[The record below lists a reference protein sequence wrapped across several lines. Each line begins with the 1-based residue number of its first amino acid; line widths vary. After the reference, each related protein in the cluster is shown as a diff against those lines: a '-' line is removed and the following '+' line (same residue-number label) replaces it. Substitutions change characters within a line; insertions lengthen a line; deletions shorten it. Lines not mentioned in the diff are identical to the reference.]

1 MRKFQQNGTSF
12 HIIESGFFRGDGG
25 VMFGPVPKKY
35 WSAKYKVDEKNMCI
49 MSLRCLFIV
58 SGDRR
63 ILVDNGLG
71 DKHASKLKFFQPF
84 EQKDMREEIRKIGYE
99 PEEVTDVILTHLHF
113 DHCGGSTVLNERQ
126 QAVPAYPNATY
137 HLSLKQWQNYRNP
150 SLFEQG
156 SFFADNIEPVYD
168 AGQLQFVLD
177 DIQLNEQVRLEL
189 YDGHTP
195 GQIVV
200 LFETEEGNYAFP
212 GDVVPTSLNLALSW
226 LSAYDNSVVVA
237 MEEKKRFMEKAKEDK
252 RMLIF
257 YHDAYTPSA
266 QL

>member
-1 MRKFQQNGTSF
+1 M
-12 HIIESGFFRGDGG
+12 IESGYFLGDGG

-35 WSAKYKVDEKNMCI
+35 WSAKYKVDEKNMCE
-49 MSLRCLFIV
+49 MSLRCLFIET
-58 SGDRR
+58 GERR
-63 ILVDNGLG
+63 ILVDAGLG
-71 DKHASKLKFFQPF
+71 DKHDARLRFFQPYR
-84 EQKDMREEIRKIGYE
+84 QKSIVEEIRQIGYA

-113 DHCGGSTVLNERQ
+113 DHCGGSTVLNNAQ
-126 QAVPAYPNATY
+126 KAIPAFPNATY

-156 SFFADNIEPVYD
+156 SFYPENIEPIYD
-168 AGQLQFVLD
+168 AGQLQFVLED
-177 DIQLNEQVRLEL
+177 MQLNDQVRLEL

-200 LFETEEGNYAFP
+200 LFETEAGNYAFP

-226 LSAYDNSVVVA
+226 LSAYDNSVAVA
-237 MEEKKRFMEKAKEDK
+237 MEEKKRFMDKAKADK
-252 RMLIF
+252 RTLIF
-257 YHDAYTPSA
+257 YHDAYTTSA

>member
-1 MRKFQQNGTSF
+1 
-12 HIIESGFFRGDGG
+12 
-25 VMFGPVPKKY
+25 
-35 WSAKYKVDEKNMCI
+35 

-177 DIQLNEQVRLEL
+177 DMQLNEQVRLEL

-195 GQIVV
+195 GQIAV

-226 LSAYDNSVVVA
+226 LSAYDNSVAVA

-252 RMLIF
+252 RTLIF
-257 YHDAYTPSA
+257 YHDAYTPST